1 MKDLLTQVSFHPMMG
16 KFLTYVDSRSP
27 YYKERYSGFIG
38 SNADEN
44 YARELMQLFT
54 IGLDKLNRDGTP
66 VVENGVVVPAYT
78 QRHVRN
84 FARAWTGFTN
94 AAKRINV
101 EQYVE
106 VANKFDNMWINGV
119 ERDPFPKIDTLN
131 GYIGDGY
138 PLW

>member
-1 MKDLLTQVSFHPMMG
+1 VQTAFRDNESFLNYYDIFVRNAFGSMKDLLTQVSFHPMMG

-66 VVENGVVVPAYT
+66 VVENGVVVPIVF
-78 QRHVRN
+78 QDRFH
-84 FARAWTGFTN
+84 
-94 AAKRINV
+94 KRCK
-101 EQYVE
+101 ED
-106 VANKFDNMWINGV
+106 KC
-119 ERDPFPKIDTLN
+119 
-131 GYIGDGY
+131 
-138 PLW
+138 